1 MVLMDGEAD
10 ELMMLC
16 DSAAE
21 AGKQRRGRR
30 WLEEVG
36 NQVKPEK

>member
-1 MVLMDGEAD
+1 MELMDGEAD
-10 ELMMLC
+10 EELMLC

-21 AGKQRRGRR
+21 AGKQRRGR
-30 WLEEVG
+30 WLEEAG